1 MLKKERTLNLKIKN
15 TREEKAITLIALVI
29 TIIVLLILAGV
40 TITALSG
47 DNGIL
52 TRAADAKEQ
61 TEIADE
67 KEKVNLSAIE
77 ALTEENGGEIAQ
89 DVLDNKLGNY
99 FENGKYVVE
108 PGTNEDE
115 TDGYIV
121 TITEHDPNG
130 RKYFVDK
137 NGNVTEYTER
147 EPAQPTEGLG
157 KDFDM
162 SYGVIEI
169 EFLSGTSYNTTTIP
183 NHPILKEG
191 MTAIT
196 YNENDGTT
204 QNVSNSSGTDWYS
217 YIETTDSDMSDGGTT
232 NGGNSHWAN
241 AKVTVDNVD
250 SYFVWIPRYAYRII
264 YFDSEN
270 SENAYRAGTLTED
283 KALANNQIIGYSDA
297 RGIVDT
303 EGRTK
308 RRVSVQTAISV
319 NDKYFKT
326 HPAFE
331 KNVDY
336 GGWSSKLE
344 GMWVAKYEASQ
355 VRGTTTPKFEPG
367 VNSSWKS
374 ITIGDVYTYAY
385 TYARNLESH
394 MLKNSEWGAV
404 AYLTESKYGRNGTE
418 ITANS
423 SSEDYTGGG
432 SGTAYVSNTN
442 QSSTG
447 NIYGVY
453 DLSGGEPEFVAGY
466 NREGNGLTYGSSF
479 TDGTSNQ
486 YATAYDGSTPIS
498 HYKYGDATYETFGW
512 NGDSETF
519 ATDSQPFFARGS
531 FYGKEGIF
539 SVNQDFGH
547 YGTRSFRVCLVV

>member
-1 MLKKERTLNLKIKN
+1 MKIRSLRMQKG
-15 TREEKAITLIALVI
+15 ITLIALVI

-121 TITEHDPNG
+121 TITEHDPNE

-147 EPAQPTEGLG
+147 EPAQPTEGTG

-423 SSEDYTGGG
+423 SSEYYTGGG

-486 YATAYDGSTPIS
+486 YATAYDGSTPMS